1 MTLLSIGDRLKFLD
15 AVHFLYEKDNTM
27 GAHYSYPQMNTI
39 FQRLSDRISKSL
51 SKQTNNKND
60 SNERSSYVQKIY
72 CRFCG
77 KTNPVS
83 LKYCLECKMPTAVPP
98 SQVMKV
104 CKKCGLAVN
113 DDSIYCY
120 SCGDRFDDI
129 L

>member
-1 MTLLSIGDRLKFLD
+1 M
-15 AVHFLYEKDNTM
+15 H
-27 GAHYSYPQMNTI
+27 HSYPQMNTI

-51 SKQTNNKND
+51 SKQTNKKND
-60 SNERSSYVQKIY
+60 
-72 CRFCG
+72 CG
-77 KTNPVS
+77 KANPVS

>member
-1 MTLLSIGDRLKFLD
+1 
-15 AVHFLYEKDNTM
+15 
-27 GAHYSYPQMNTI
+27 
-39 FQRLSDRISKSL
+39 
-51 SKQTNNKND
+51 
-60 SNERSSYVQKIY
+60 
-72 CRFCG
+72 
-77 KTNPVS
+77 

>member
-1 MTLLSIGDRLKFLD
+1 
-15 AVHFLYEKDNTM
+15 
-27 GAHYSYPQMNTI
+27 MNTI

-51 SKQTNNKND
+51 SKQTSKKND
-60 SNERSSYVQKIY
+60 SNEGSSDVGSSDAQKIH
-72 CRFCG
+72 CRYCG
-77 KTNPVS
+77 KANPVS
-83 LKYCLECKMPTAVPP
+83 LKYCLECKMPTAVAP